1 MLFFSFC
8 FHFLY
13 IIKIFCL
20 FLYIFHAFISLVL
33 STVPLLFASP
43 FFFGIGCEV
52 GVICLGSSAQMP
64 SSASQASHQAR
75 QRILCVRKVEK
86 NEIISIF
93 LYFFFSYL
101 FVKCITA
108 KHTVPLICWNNTHRE
123 ICICIGMSLGMGT
136 WVVEKMK
143 KNTRTECNE
152 WVTSVLHIFMISQTF
167 SVFFCFFW
175 FWILCKKKNKMKYIN
190 APAQIFFSINW
201 CLLLCLHTDNDV
213 SDALW
218 VAWHTQW

>member
-1 MLFFSFC
+1 M
-8 FHFLY
+8 
-13 IIKIFCL
+13 
-20 FLYIFHAFISLVL
+20 
-33 STVPLLFASP
+33 PLLFASP
-43 FFFGIGCEV
+43 FFFWYRVWGGRDLSWQQCPDAQF
-52 GVICLGSSAQMP
+52 CQSSQP
-64 SSASQASHQAR
+64 PGQTENSVCKESR
-75 QRILCVRKVEK
+75 EK
-86 NEIISIF
+86 WNYFYF
-93 LYFFFSYL
+93 LVFFFSYL